1 MVYVSG
7 GNQLIDAKFILK
19 KIRVHEGKVVADLGC
34 GGAGHF
40 IIPAGKWVGKKST
53 VYAVDILRSALEEVS
68 KKARLM
74 GIKNIKT
81 IWSNLEIPGSTKLSD
96 NELDIAFLINIL
108 FQSKEDKNIMTEA
121 ARILKPGGKL
131 LVIDWNSTR
140 VPFGPPLVDRVD
152 PNEIKEIAKTL
163 GLKIMDE
170 FDAGKFHFGLI
181 FKKQ

>member
-40 IIPAGKWVGKKST
+40 IIPAGKWVGKKSR
-53 VYAVDILRSALEEVS
+53 VLRSALEEVS